1 MSKTKLV
8 LDNKKTIVDEKE
20 IKAMFDENKALL
32 GEQKTPKDG
41 ITIKDITLFVIF
53 ALCILAGDFAVLF
66 IGFSADIPVWLTY
79 FFGGLWGF
87 VVGWAFTT
95 KRGK

>member
-8 LDNKKTIVDEKE
+8 LDNKKIIENEKE
-20 IKAMFDENKALL
+20 IKALL
-32 GEQKTPKDG
+32 DEQKPAKDG

-53 ALCILAGDFAVLF
+53 TLCILAGDFAVLF
-66 IGFSADIPVWLTY
+66 IGFLADIPAWLTY

>member
-1 MSKTKLV
+1 MSKIKLV
-8 LDNKKTIVDEKE
+8 LDNKKTIVDAKE
-20 IKAMFDENKALL
+20 IKALL
-32 GEQKTPKDG
+32 GEQKTQKDG

-53 ALCILAGDFAVLF
+53 TLCILAGDFAILF
-66 IGFSADIPVWLTY
+66 IGFLADIPLWLTY

-95 KRGK
+95 KKGK

>member
-8 LDNKKTIVDEKE
+8 LDNKKTIVDAKE
-20 IKAMFDENKALL
+20 IKALL
-32 GEQKTPKDG
+32 GEQEPAKDG
-41 ITIKDITLFVIF
+41 ITIKDIMLFVMF
-53 ALCILAGDFAVLF
+53 TLCILAGDFAILF
-66 IGFSADIPVWLTY
+66 IGFLSNIPLWLTY